1 MTPLEEQKLSKR
13 DRMAEF
19 FYLGLRM
26 TSGVAKAEFVKR
38 FGLSAEAV
46 YGDVLRTLV
55 AQQLLEDTGTSY
67 RLTPFGR
74 DVSNQV
80 LYRFL

>member
-1 MTPLEEQKLSKR
+1 
-13 DRMAEF
+13 MAEF

-26 TSGVAKAEFVKR
+26 TQGVEKAEFVRR
-38 FGLSAEAV
+38 FGMRAEQV
-46 YGDVLRTLV
+46 YGEVLAQLV
-55 AQQLLEDTGTSY
+55 SQQLLEDTGSGY
-67 RLTPFGR
+67 RFTPYGR